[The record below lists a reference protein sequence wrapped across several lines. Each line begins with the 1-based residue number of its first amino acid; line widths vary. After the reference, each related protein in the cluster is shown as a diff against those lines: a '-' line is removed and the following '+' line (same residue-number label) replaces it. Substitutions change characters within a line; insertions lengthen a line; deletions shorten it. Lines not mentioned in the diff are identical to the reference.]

1 MSADANAQDMEPV
14 ELTLDEAAENTQGPV
29 PVPPPVPKQQ
39 PSQPTPTPS
48 PADANGL
55 EQSAEEQQEHEP
67 VPVPPPDPKPK
78 PVDTTPIQLVEADTQ
93 KTSKRKAFGSAA
105 RAGFEH
111 KTDFQR
117 DLNLTGQGA
126 TRCRVFHSRLSDAP
140 LAHMESVI
148 NEWLDENEIEV
159 KFVTQTIGTMEG
171 KRTEENLLV
180 VVWY

>member
-1 MSADANAQDMEPV
+1 MSADPHAQDMEPV
-14 ELTLDEAAENTQGPV
+14 ELTLDEQAENTDGPV
-29 PVPPPVPKQQ
+29 PVPPPAPTNGQAQ
-39 PSQPTPTPS
+39 P
-48 PADANGL
+48 
-55 EQSAEEQQEHEP
+55 AEKQQEHEP
-67 VPVPPPDPKPK
+67 VPVPPPAPKPK
-78 PVDTTPIQLVEADTQ
+78 PVDATPIQLVEADAQ

-117 DLNLTGQGA
+117 DLNLTGEGA
-126 TRCRVFHSRLSDAP
+126 TRCRLFHSRLSDAP

-159 KFVTQTIGTMEG
+159 KFVTQTIGTLEG
-171 KRTEENLLV
+171 KRTEQNLLV